1 MKIEAVALMI
11 LRKIGKQETS
21 QVRRML
27 RVPRQ
32 TVPHSPMLHLVG
44 FPPGRAATSVN
55 YIIFGLSG
63 EWVFTCS
70 KSRFVMKDI
79 EKGVSWQVPNS

>member
-1 MKIEAVALMI
+1 MKTTAAALMI
-11 LRKIGKQETS
+11 WKKIGKQESS

-32 TVPHSPMLHLVG
+32 TVPHSPTLHLVG

-55 YIIFGLSG
+55 HIIFGLSG
-63 EWVFTCS
+63 EWVITCS
-70 KSRFVMKDI
+70 KSRFDMKDI
-79 EKGVSWQVPNS
+79 EKGVS

>member
-1 MKIEAVALMI
+1 MKTKAAALMI

-21 QVRRML
+21 QSRRML

-32 TVPHSPMLHLVG
+32 TVPQSPMLHLVG

-55 YIIFGLSG
+55 HIIFGLSG
-63 EWVFTCS
+63 EWVITCS
-70 KSRFVMKDI
+70 KSRFDMKDI
-79 EKGVSWQVPNS
+79 EKGVS

>member
-1 MKIEAVALMI
+1 MKIEAAALMI
-11 LRKIGKQETS
+11 LRKIGKEETS

-32 TVPHSPMLHLVG
+32 TVPHSLMLHLVG
-44 FPPGRAATSVN
+44 FPPRRAATSVN
-55 YIIFGLSG
+55 HIISGQSG

-70 KSRFVMKDI
+70 KSRFGMRDL
-79 EKGVSWQVPNS
+79 EKGVS

>member
-1 MKIEAVALMI
+1 MKIEAAALMI

-32 TVPHSPMLHLVG
+32 TVPHSPTLHLVG
-44 FPPGRAATSVN
+44 FPPGRAVTSVN
-55 YIIFGLSG
+55 HIIFGKSG
-63 EWVFTCS
+63 EWVLTCS
-70 KSRFVMKDI
+70 KSRFGMKDI
-79 EKGVSWQVPNS
+79 EKGVS